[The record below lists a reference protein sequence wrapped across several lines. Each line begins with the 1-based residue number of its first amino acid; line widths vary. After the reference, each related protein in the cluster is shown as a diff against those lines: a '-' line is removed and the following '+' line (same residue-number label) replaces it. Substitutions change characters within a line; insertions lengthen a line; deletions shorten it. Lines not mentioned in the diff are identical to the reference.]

1 VPVLHLRGDAD
12 PYVLADPVLRT
23 QQHAPHGRY
32 VSVAGAAHFGHEEA
46 PELVNEHLT
55 RFLTHVYG

>member
-1 VPVLHLRGDAD
+1 
-12 PYVLADPVLRT
+12 LADPVLRT
-23 QQHAPHGRY
+23 QQLAPHGRY